1 MCPFVLE
8 FSFSA
13 FGVCSLENQNTLFFP
28 LVVPTFQ
35 CALGCAA
42 LEWAEPTVGGFSQVE
57 GGGMEERN
65 SKHRDENYCKERAGG
80 RYQLIPFINVCFPLP
95 LTSNNLKLRII
106 SCSKKNSSSLH
117 LHTNQVLTVGV

>member
-13 FGVCSLENQNTLFFP
+13 FGVWSLENQNTLFFP

-57 GGGMEERN
+57 GGYGEV
-65 SKHRDENYCKERAGG
+65 KIIHTATKTIAK
-80 RYQLIPFINVCFPLP
+80 NV
-95 LTSNNLKLRII
+95 K
-106 SCSKKNSSSLH
+106 
-117 LHTNQVLTVGV
+117 VGVINRFLSSMYVSPFL